1 MVTNIAALLSGLV
14 FGLGLT
20 LSGMGNPAK
29 VQNFLDFF
37 GSWDPS
43 LALVM
48 GGAIA
53 VALIAFTWA
62 KRRKTAL
69 LGDAMQ
75 LPTSTAI
82 DRKLLIGAALFG
94 AGWGLAGFC
103 PGPALMNMATLT
115 PQVWLFVAAMLTGM
129 GVQHLW
135 SARKIKISNRKSACH
150 SEYG

>member
-1 MVTNIAALLSGLV
+1 MITNIAALLSGLV
-14 FGLGLT
+14 FGLGLI

-37 GSWDPS
+37 GQWDPS

-53 VALIAFTWA
+53 VGLIAFRWA

-75 LPTSTAI
+75 LPASTVI
-82 DRKLLIGAALFG
+82 DRQLLTGSALFG
-94 AGWGLAGFC
+94 IGWGLSGFC
-103 PGPALMNMATLT
+103 PGPALMSLSTLT
-115 PQVWLFVAAMLTGM
+115 PQVWLFVAAMLAGM
-129 GVQHLW
+129 WAQHLW
-135 SARKIKISNRKSACH
+135 AARTAAKQV
-150 SEYG
+150 

>member
-1 MVTNIAALLSGLV
+1 MITNIAALLAGLV
-14 FGLGLT
+14 FGLGLI

-37 GSWDPS
+37 GQWDPS

-53 VALIAFTWA
+53 VGLIAFSWA

-75 LPTSTAI
+75 LPSSSVI
-82 DRKLLIGAALFG
+82 DRQLLTGSALFG
-94 AGWGLAGFC
+94 IGWGLAGFC
-103 PGPALMNMATLT
+103 PGPALMNLSTLT
-115 PQVWLFVAAMLTGM
+115 PQVWLFVAAMLAGM
-129 GVQHLW
+129 WAQHLW
-135 SARKIKISNRKSACH
+135 AARTAATQV
-150 SEYG
+150 